1 LSKSNTI
8 YSDLKNDFNPL
19 TWISKY
25 RRNSIYYLTIMVLFY
40 HLIGFI
46 FMVIGSVIVDLV
58 VNNYDEPAIPLT
70 VSSVIFAGPF
80 EETIFFGIPF
90 YLTGNNLVTLAGGVI
105 WASLH
110 ILNTPTVQV
119 GSLAYLTW
127 LFVTPS
133 IFASLR
139 TWISGKGWFAIIAH
153 SIWNLIFFA
162 AGCTNG
168 EFPCRIVNE
177 KDFLIDIAY
186 VSTSIVFILLTYF
199 LYLRYENK
207 MVSRSIK

>member
-1 LSKSNTI
+1 
-8 YSDLKNDFNPL
+8 
-19 TWISKY
+19 
-25 RRNSIYYLTIMVLFY
+25 MVLFY

-90 YLTGNNLVTLAGGVI
+90 YLTGNNLVTFAGGVI

-119 GSLAYLTW
+119 SSLAYLTW

-139 TWISGKGWFAIIAH
+139 TWISGKGWFAILAH
-153 SIWNLIFFA
+153 SIWNLIFFV
-162 AGCTNG
+162 AGCSNG
-168 EFPCRIVNE
+168 EFPCIIIND
-177 KDFLIDIAY
+177 KGILIDIAY
-186 VSTSIVFILLTYF
+186 VTTAIVFILLTYF
-199 LYLRYENK
+199 LFLRYKNK
-207 MVSRSIK
+207 PSVRSIE

>member
-1 LSKSNTI
+1 
-8 YSDLKNDFNPL
+8 LKNDFNPL

>member
-1 LSKSNTI
+1 
-8 YSDLKNDFNPL
+8 
-19 TWISKY
+19 
-25 RRNSIYYLTIMVLFY
+25 MVLFY
-40 HLIGFI
+40 HLIGFVI
-46 FMVIGSVIVDLV
+46 MVIGSVIVDLV
-58 VNNYDEPAIPLT
+58 VNKYNEPTIPLT
-70 VSSVIFAGPF
+70 VFSVIFAGPF

-119 GSLAYLTW
+119 SSLAYLTW

-168 EFPCRIVNE
+168 EFPCLIFNE

-207 MVSRSIK
+207 MVSKSLKWIYNLLWLGVMGSCC